1 MFKSI
6 FAKLL
11 FTITVVLS
19 VSFLMLAAILSNFAN
34 SYELDK
40 QEEEVRRTATAARAI
55 LEDSFADA
63 GEGDVTAFLEAEA
76 ARYSSFLRMFLS
88 NTDNTV
94 LLVSDGEGRILL
106 SADGTAEPP
115 ALLGQTVDES
125 ILGEVSGSGGE
136 YLSLSESVLAGGEE
150 GILCA
155 FSLRGEGDDTLGYL
169 FVYSTAGSWG
179 ALTRLLTRTVLLTS
193 LWIALGALIVLY
205 LFCER
210 LSEPIK
216 EMRTVSARFAKGE
229 FDRRVRVEGNDEI
242 AALGRSFNE
251 MADSLEQLENMR
263 NSFVANVSHDLRTPM
278 TTILGFIEGITDGVI
293 PPDKHSYYLGI
304 VSEEV
309 RRLSRLVTQ
318 LLDLSR
324 IQSGTRKF
332 NFTRFDLC
340 EMARLV
346 LISCEQRI
354 DKKRLEVEFF
364 AEKDNLWVTGDK
376 DSIHQVLYNLCD
388 NAIKFAKEGGLF
400 SLKIE
405 RMGKKKLSVT
415 VFNEGEGIPEG
426 ELPFVF
432 DRFYKAD
439 KSRGRD
445 KGGAGLGLYIAKTIM
460 DAHKE
465 TLSLQ
470 SEEGKFCSFTF
481 TLPLAEE

>member
-40 QEEEVRRTATAARAI
+40 QEEEVRRTATAARTL
-55 LEDSFADA
+55 LED
-63 GEGDVTAFLEAEA
+63 AFLEAGVRDMTAYVTEQEE
-76 ARYSSFLRMFLS
+76 RYKGFLRIFLS
-88 NTDNTV
+88 NTDNMMLLLSDPLGTV
-94 LLVSDGEGRILL
+94 LL
-106 SADGTAEPP
+106 SADGTVDPADLSGRSINTGVLDKVEAE
-115 ALLGQTVDES
+115 
-125 ILGEVSGSGGE
+125 GE
-136 YLSLSESVLAGGEE
+136 YLSLSDAALSGDEQ
-150 GILCA
+150 GILCG
-155 FSLRGEGDDTLGYL
+155 FSLRGESGDTLGYL
-169 FVYSTAGSWG
+169 FVYSTAGNWG

-216 EMRTVSARFAKGE
+216 EMRTVSARFAKGQ
-229 FDRRVRVEGNDEI
+229 FDKRVRVEGNDEI
-242 AALGRSFNE
+242 ATLGRAFNE

-263 NSFVANVSHDLRTPM
+263 NSFIANVSHDLRTPM
-278 TTILGFIEGITDGVI
+278 TTILGFIEGITGGVI
-293 PPDKHSYYLGI
+293 PPDKRDYYLDI
-304 VSEEV
+304 VAEEV

-332 NFTRFDLC
+332 NFTRFDIC
-340 EMARLV
+340 EMARLI

-354 DKKRLEVEFF
+354 DEKRLEVEFF
-364 AEKDNLWVTGDK
+364 AEADNMWVLGDK

-388 NAIKFAKEGGLF
+388 NAIKFAKEGGIF
-400 SLKIE
+400 SLKIVKE
-405 RMGKKKLSVT
+405 GKKKLALT
-415 VFNEGEGIPEG
+415 VFNEGEGIPEA
-426 ELPFVF
+426 EIPFVF
-432 DRFYKAD
+432 DRFYKTD

-445 KGGAGLGLYIAKTIM
+445 KSGAGLGLYIAKTVM

-465 TLSLQ
+465 SLTLESR
-470 SEEGKFCSFTF
+470 EGEYCAFTF